1 MRRSLPLLLVA
12 AIVVFYGG
20 VAGVGIAPYY
30 DAITSF
36 VHSATGAPDGSGQ
49 PPAVPTPRP
58 DQGGHHDPSA
68 AATPVAT
75 PTPRIVIVTPGP
87 SHAQLTQQRLAAEV
101 QHAASTKKP
110 PTGRVNI
117 LILGSDNDKKAAT
130 APSPDTQ
137 VMIVLSIDADHHTA
151 TMLSIPRD
159 FWVRIPGYQYN
170 YGPYG
175 TNGPVG
181 WSKIAV
187 SAELGLPA
195 AACTVERNFGIP
207 IDHWIWVGLQGFTK
221 VIDSMDGVT
230 INVPYPVLDDAYPDD
245 LNGISG
251 LYGYRRIYIPPG
263 PQHLDGANALRF
275 VRSRH
280 GDAQGDFARS
290 TRQQIVLTQLRH
302 MLLDQN
308 GASLVALA
316 PSILRDLQSEVRTD
330 LGNSLDFNT
339 AVTYYR
345 LLKSVSGA
353 NLHQVILA
361 PPTYSTEGS
370 SETDYDPQHG
380 APGQTEDAVAPNWD
394 AINPEIVQLF
404 GGQDISADPQ
414 GYCKQVPGAAQ

>member
-1 MRRSLPLLLVA
+1 MRKSLPFLLILS
-12 AIVVFYGG
+12 IIIFYAG
-20 VAGVGIAPYY
+20 VAGVGLAPYY

-36 VHSATGAPDGSGQ
+36 VHSATGNSKGGSGQ
-49 PPAVPTPRP
+49 LPAALTPLSG
-58 DQGGHHDPSA
+58 QGGYHGPT

-75 PTPRIVIVTPGP
+75 VPPRIVIVTPGP
-87 SHAQLTQQRLAAEV
+87 SRAQLTKARLAAEV
-101 QHAASTKKP
+101 QHVAASKQVPK
-110 PTGRVNI
+110 GRVNI

-130 APSPDTQ
+130 SPNPDTQ
-137 VMIVLSIDADHHTA
+137 VMIVLSIDSDHHTA

-159 FWVRIPGYQYN
+159 FWVQIPGYQYN

-181 WSKIAV
+181 WSKIDV

-221 VIDSMDGVT
+221 VIDSMDGVNIDVT
-230 INVPYPVLDDAYPDD
+230 YPVLDDTYPDD
-245 LNGISG
+245 LNGSSDP
-251 LYGYRRIYIPPG
+251 YGYRRIYIPPG
-263 PQHLDGANALRF
+263 PQHLDGANALHF

-280 GDAQGDFARS
+280 GDVQGDFARS
-290 TRQQIVLTQLRH
+290 SRQQIVLTQLRH
-302 MLLDQN
+302 MLLDQD
-308 GASLVALA
+308 GASLVVLA

-361 PPTYSTEGS
+361 PPAYSKEGV
-370 SETDYDPQHG
+370 SERDYDPQHG
-380 APGQTEDAVAPNWD
+380 APGQTEDTVAPNWP
-394 AINPEIVQLF
+394 AINTEIVQLF
-404 GGQDISADPQ
+404 GAQDTSADPQ

>member
-1 MRRSLPLLLVA
+1 MRRSLPLLLIA
-12 AIVVFYGG
+12 AVVVVYGG

-36 VHSATGAPDGSGQ
+36 VHSATGASGGSGQ
-49 PPAVPTPRP
+49 APDGATPQSG
-58 DQGGHHDPSA
+58 QGGHHDPPA
-68 AATPVAT
+68 AATLA

-87 SHAQLTQQRLAAEV
+87 SHAQLTKARLAAEV
-101 QHAASTKKP
+101 QHAAASKQAPK
-110 PTGRVNI
+110 GRVNI

-130 APSPDTQ
+130 APNPDTQ
-137 VMIVLSIDADHHTA
+137 VMIVLSIDSDHHTA

-159 FWVRIPGYQYN
+159 FWVQIPGYQYN

-181 WSKIAV
+181 WSKIDV

-221 VIDSMDGVT
+221 VIDSMDGVNIDVT
-230 INVPYPVLDDAYPDD
+230 YPVLDDTYPDD
-245 LNGISG
+245 LNGSSDP
-251 LYGYRRIYIPPG
+251 YGYRRIYIPPG
-263 PQHLDGANALRF
+263 PQHLDGANALHF

-280 GDAQGDFARS
+280 GDVQGDFARS
-290 TRQQIVLTQLRH
+290 SRQQIVLTQLRH
-302 MLLDQN
+302 MLLDQD

-353 NLHQVILA
+353 NPHQVILA
-361 PPTYSTEGS
+361 PPMYSTEGV
-370 SETDYDPQHG
+370 SERDYDPQHG
-380 APGQTEDAVAPNWD
+380 APGQTEDTVAPYWP
-394 AINPEIVQLF
+394 AINAEIVQLF
-404 GGQDISADPQ
+404 GARDTSADPQ